1 MIKLFKINGFFLI
14 LFLFLGSCKSE
25 NIGKKPSPF
34 IEKEQFIEL
43 IFDINV
49 LEGGLSNFN
58 LNQDLVKDSAMTLYK
73 GIFEKY
79 NIDHND
85 FKNNQ
90 EYYVL
95 TDKYKEVSE
104 RVLEKVREEE
114 EKYKDVT
121 PIKIISFIQFSQ
133 LIEWDGF
140 LPYFNTDTATTYSQ
154 RLDSVLSY
162 YRINQ
167 YRLEGI
173 PIDSLSFEVNI
184 RKFKKGVDLFQQK
197 KSVFKKMPTNE

>member
-1 MIKLFKINGFFLI
+1 MIKFFKINGFFLT
-14 LFLFLGSCKSE
+14 LFFFLGSCKSE

-34 IEKEQFIEL
+34 IEKEEFIEL
-43 IFDINV
+43 VFDINI

-58 LNQDLVKDSAMTLYK
+58 LNQDLVKDSAMTMYK

-104 RVLEKVREEE
+104 RVLEKIREQE

-133 LIEWDGF
+133 LLEGDGF
-140 LPYFNTDTATTYSQ
+140 LPYFNTDTTKTYSQ

-173 PIDSLSFEVNI
+173 PLDSISFEVNI
-184 RKFKKGVDLFQQK
+184 RKFKKGTDLFQQK
-197 KSVFKKMPTNE
+197 QSVFKKMPTNE